1 MNPIPEVALR
11 RLQVAG
17 CDVSHL
23 ANGSSVYTAV
33 LLIIMPDL

>member
-11 RLQVAG
+11 RLQVVT
-17 CDVSHL
+17 VSHL
-23 ANGSSVYTAV
+23 ANRSSVYTAV